1 MQFCLCQDCV
11 FVSMLNQRHHT
22 FHDDIDARSCFQG
35 VSGQRA
41 YKFSAASRPN
51 TCFLV
56 VAAPCTSKSLPT
68 TLQINKRDVSRLHTY
83 TISSELFLCDHANL
97 QPAANCQPEACAP
110 DQWRDGWRNHQRTIS
125 SEALFGEDCEAS
137 FCMALTLLA
146 VQVSKKTNKCES
158 FKTCACI
165 YVLNRTCNAL
175 LLLACN
181 DSKWCLPSLVS
192 SSSRKVLPFQ
202 CCLLNIRTLVLFWL
216 RHAHMRKDTRLS
228 EYTHVHVPEKP
239 ENKATSHHLDSH

>member
-1 MQFCLCQDCV
+1 MGLP
-11 FVSMLNQRHHT
+11 LNT
-22 FHDDIDARSCFQG
+22 
-35 VSGQRA
+35 
-41 YKFSAASRPN
+41 
-51 TCFLV
+51 
-56 VAAPCTSKSLPT
+56 
-68 TLQINKRDVSRLHTY
+68 RLHTY

-110 DQWRDGWRNHQRTIS
+110 DQWRDGGRNHQRTIS

-146 VQVSKKTNKCES
+146 VQVSKKNQQMWVFQNMCMYM
-158 FKTCACI
+158 C
-165 YVLNRTCNAL
+165 LNRTCNAL

-202 CCLLNIRTLVLFWL
+202 CCLLNIRTLWSYFDYVMPTWEKIPGSLSV
-216 RHAHMRKDTRLS
+216 HMFAFRRSLGTRLPVTILILTKWFS
-228 EYTHVHVPEKP
+228 
-239 ENKATSHHLDSH
+239 LW

>member
-1 MQFCLCQDCV
+1 MIWDCHLTQDCIHIQYPQSYFCVIMPTYSLLQTVSPRHV
-11 FVSMLNQRHHT
+11 F
-22 FHDDIDARSCFQG
+22 
-35 VSGQRA
+35 
-41 YKFSAASRPN
+41 
-51 TCFLV
+51 
-56 VAAPCTSKSLPT
+56 
-68 TLQINKRDVSRLHTY
+68 QINEGMVEEIIKGQSHLRLSLEKT
-83 TISSELFLCDHANL
+83 
-97 QPAANCQPEACAP
+97 
-110 DQWRDGWRNHQRTIS
+110 
-125 SEALFGEDCEAS
+125 
-137 FCMALTLLA
+137 
-146 VQVSKKTNKCES
+146 VKQVSAWLWHFWLFRYLKKPNKCES

-228 EYTHVHVPEKP
+228 ECTHVCVPEKP
-239 ENKATSHHLDSH
+239 GNKATSHHLHSH